1 MRKRAFS
8 LMAAVF
14 LVGAGWIAARL
25 ARPEVE
31 QPRLST
37 EGTYSPQPE
46 PVGWVFGRL
55 LNVQPSAYSPHGM
68 GGIPQGER
76 TTKSFSCLDLRRQ
89 MVDFSES
96 RRRNP

>member
-1 MRKRAFS
+1 MRKRAFF

-14 LVGAGWIAARL
+14 LVGAGWIVAGL
-25 ARPEVE
+25 ARPEAE

-37 EGTYSPQPE
+37 EGTYSNQPE

-68 GGIPQGER
+68 GGIPP
-76 TTKSFSCLDLRRQ
+76 TPTPRQ
-89 MVDFSES
+89 
-96 RRRNP
+96 PKP